1 MNPARRRLLRLAA
14 ALAVTAALAG
24 PPLTGRA
31 EAHHGYEGP
40 ARLYLATVRL
50 DPGADGWFARA
61 ALNDTASGKPA
72 PGFLVEVT
80 GSGPEGASLGPASLA
95 DLDADG
101 RYEAALGALP
111 AGDWSLT
118 LHVGDLPG
126 GDERVIP
133 ITRTWTLTLH
143 PGRPVDVL
151 ARRSPADDSP
161 SGNAAGVVPLLL
173 SVAGGAA
180 VLGLAVTGVA
190 RRRRRPPVGTGYEVR
205 QA

>member
-1 MNPARRRLLRLAA
+1 MNPARTRLLRLASV
-14 ALAVTAALAG
+14 LAVTTVLTG
-24 PPLTGRA
+24 PLLTGRA
-31 EAHHGYEGP
+31 GAHHGYEGP
-40 ARLYLATVRL
+40 ARLYLETVRL
-50 DPGADGWFARA
+50 DPGADGWLARA

-80 GSGPEGASLGPASLA
+80 GSGPEGASFGPASLP

-133 ITRTWTLTLH
+133 ITRTWTVTLTA
-143 PGRPVDVL
+143 GRGLDVL
-151 ARRSPADDSP
+151 VRQSAATGGP
-161 SGNAAGVVPLLL
+161 SGTGTDAVPLLL
-173 SVAGGAA
+173 SLTGAA
-180 VLGLAVTGVA
+180 AILGLAATGVA
-190 RRRRRPPVGTGYEVR
+190 RRRRPPLGAGYE
-205 QA
+205 AHHA